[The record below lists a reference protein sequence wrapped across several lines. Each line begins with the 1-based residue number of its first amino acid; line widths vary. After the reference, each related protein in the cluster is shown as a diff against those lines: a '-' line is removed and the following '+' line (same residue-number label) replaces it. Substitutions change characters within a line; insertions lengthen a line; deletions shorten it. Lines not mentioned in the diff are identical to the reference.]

1 MIQEA
6 ALQNRLYLKQKE
18 LWKNS
23 ELCEIVPVN
32 FNYQGLVIVS
42 TGIADASEGQI
53 IYQTYSCDCGPQ
65 PTIRGAI
72 LEKEA
77 SWSASKMRQELTLS
91 TNPKEVSLAE
101 QTFIKTVYV
110 ALRQISN
117 DDKLWITRTLQRHF
131 GENKRISLFD

>member
-1 MIQEA
+1 MIPET

-23 ELCEIVPVN
+23 EFCEIMPVN
-32 FNYQGLVIVS
+32 FNYQGLIIVS
-42 TGIADASEGQI
+42 TGLVDVPEGQI
-53 IYQTYSCDCGPQ
+53 IYQTYSCGCGPQ

-77 SWSASKMRQELTLS
+77 SWSASKMRQELTRS
-91 TNPKEVSLAE
+91 ANPKEASLAE
-101 QTFIKTVYV
+101 QTFIKTVYI

-117 DDKLWITRTLQRHF
+117 DDKLRITRALQNHF
-131 GENKRISLFD
+131 GENKKIDLF